1 LQATLHQRPAAV
13 RPSLYF
19 PSTRISVNST
29 IFLEETH
36 QLVLLVTFLPA
47 KKTMMRLHALLL
59 FFLVLTANAATQE
72 DPAAATVIEDSVS
85 QDEVASEQA
94 APIETADEIEVG
106 EEVAIEGTDEE
117 SAETVDDAN
126 GGFTTG
132 DEEALPEPPVQ
143 TGPLIDL
150 FGPALLGLEMI
161 DEQHAQLSA
170 NYTSDALRGKKVIG
184 VYFSAD
190 WCSPCRSFTPELTS
204 FYDKMNNRRGKKDE
218 FEIIWVSRCRD
229 MESFGQYFT
238 QMGSWFALP
247 PEEAMGARGQ
257 MLAEKLKV
265 KGIPHLALLDDL
277 GNIITLDGRGK
288 IPTDKAGIGFPWRNP
303 IATLYTTLLPRSLR
317 MMLKSHLV
325 STKNKVVQSVKQ
337 VLGRSSKA

>member
-1 LQATLHQRPAAV
+1 
-13 RPSLYF
+13 
-19 PSTRISVNST
+19 
-29 IFLEETH
+29 
-36 QLVLLVTFLPA
+36 
-47 KKTMMRLHALLL
+47 MMRIQALLL
-59 FFLVLTANAATQE
+59 FFLVLTANAAAQE
-72 DPAAATVIEDSVS
+72 TPAAVIEDSSS
-85 QDEVASEQA
+85 QDVDASEQA
-94 APIETADEIEVG
+94 APIETAPTEGEELEVG
-106 EEVAIEGTDEE
+106 EEVPMGGTDEDS
-117 SAETVDDAN
+117 SATVDDAAVDDAK
-126 GGFTTG
+126 GGSTTG
-132 DEEALPEPPVQ
+132 EDEEPLAPPVQ

-150 FGPALLGLEMI
+150 FGPSLLGLEMI
-161 DEQHAQLSA
+161 DEQHAQLTA

-190 WCSPCRSFTPELTS
+190 WCGPCRQFTPELTS

-277 GNIITLDGRGK
+277 GNGKRRGN
-288 IPTDKAGIGFPWRNP
+288 IVD
-303 IATLYTTLLPRSLR
+303 
-317 MMLKSHLV
+317 
-325 STKNKVVQSVKQ
+325 
-337 VLGRSSKA
+337 